1 MRDRDVLLTPASAAR
16 LLQLSADRVRDLID
30 AGELPAQ
37 RTESGIRLVSKGAVL
52 RLARERQLAT
62 AR

>member
-1 MRDRDVLLTPASAAR
+1 MRDRDVLLTPAGAAR

-52 RLARERQLAT
+52 RLQRERELAA